1 MAKILIV
8 DDDRPLAQVVAETL
22 RRYGHEVDVAVGGT
36 EALSMIKAGEPD
48 VILLDYVLP
57 DLDGAAVLDALRAP
71 DGTVPIPVMMFTGG
85 RTTPSD
91 QVYGL
96 RKGAIDYIDKGISG
110 DVLMARIENAVRF
123 SKRAS
128 RRRRTLEV
136 GSLTLDMEG
145 MRATVAGSAVELEN
159 RQWSLLVYLAQRPGA
174 VVTRGELLEHVWG
187 TTYPGF
193 QHAVDQAVYE
203 VRRRLGDPRWIE
215 TVRRRGYRFAVR

>member
-1 MAKILIV
+1 LIV
-8 DDDRPLAQVVAETL
+8 DDDRPLAEVVGVTL
-22 RRYGHEVDVAVGGT
+22 RRFGHDVDVAVTGA
-36 EALSMIKAGEPD
+36 EALEMINAAEPD

-57 DLDGAAVLDALRAP
+57 DIDGAAVLDALREP
-71 DGTVPIPVMMFTGG
+71 DGSIPIPVMIFTGG

-110 DVLMARIENAVRF
+110 EVLVARLENAVRF
-123 SKRAS
+123 SRRAAQ
-128 RRRRTLEV
+128 RGRLLEL
-136 GSLTLDMEG
+136 GSLTLDMRG
-145 MRATVAGSAVELEN
+145 MRATVAGRDVELEN
-159 RQWSLLVYLAQRPGA
+159 RHWGLLTYLAQRPGT
-174 VVTRGELLEHVWG
+174 VVSRGELLEHVWG
-187 TTYPGF
+187 TSYPGF